1 MKATTATSAG
11 PSRSTELAHPELPGR
26 ELQELWF
33 TLCQRDWRSV
43 VLVPAGEGES
53 AGAYA
58 LGLGEVGRWLR
69 ENPVTFVM
77 KDALDYASGTQIVAA
92 ATSASGPTAPGRPA
106 PAGRVIVAIQPV
118 TVEPLGL
125 AIAQAADAVIVCI
138 ELGRSKLRDVERTVA
153 LVGRERLAG
162 CFLVS

>member
-11 PSRSTELAHPELPGR
+11 TSRTELAHPELPGR

-92 ATSASGPTAPGRPA
+92 AGSAGQASSGRPNA

-125 AIAQAADAVIVCI
+125 AIAQAADAVIVCV
-138 ELGRSKLRDVERTVA
+138 ELGRSRLRDVERTVE